1 MLITAIISGVAGFAA
16 QLVDGSLGMGFGT
29 ITMTFLLG
37 LGIAPAVAS
46 ASVNVATVATGAVSA
61 LSHHRFGNVH
71 WPTALKLGVPGALGG
86 FAGAWALA
94 SLTQLDAA
102 TPVTSS
108 ILIVL
113 GAAIVWRF
121 VKGKSTGV
129 GPAGGVLAVPTGLVG
144 GFLAAVGGGGWGPV
158 TMPIMLSTSRLAPH
172 QIVGSVSTA
181 QVAASGAAVIGFWL
195 ALPSSLTVLWPL
207 VVGMAVGGMIAAPIA
222 AWLTRKIPTA
232 KLGSTIGMLVVAL
245 NARTLLGGFDLAWQV
260 TALVYLL
267 LALVWVAVL
276 VGPSRKAAAP
286 EPEPEPEAV
295 AVPETVAVPRQ
306 RTESATEPA
315 RTDA

>member
-1 MLITAIISGVAGFAA
+1 MLITALISGVAGFAA

-46 ASVNVATVATGAVSA
+46 ASVNVATVATGTVSA
-61 LSHHRFGNVH
+61 IAHHRFGNVH
-71 WPTALKLGVPGALGG
+71 WPTACRLGLPGALGG

-102 TPVTSS
+102 TPVTSAL
-108 ILIVL
+108 LIVL

-121 VKGKSTGV
+121 VKGRSTGIGPV
-129 GPAGGVLAVPTGLVG
+129 GGLFTVPTGLVG

-181 QVAASGAAVIGFWL
+181 QVAASGAAVLGFWW

-207 VVGMAVGGMIAAPIA
+207 VVGMAVGGAIAAPIA
-222 AWLTRKIPTA
+222 AWLTRRIPTA

-245 NARTLLGGFDLAWQV
+245 NTRTLLGVFGPAWQI
-260 TALVYLL
+260 TAAVYLV

-276 VGPSRKAAAP
+276 VGPSRKAAAS
-286 EPEPEPEAV
+286 EP
-295 AVPETVAVPRQ
+295 VAVPRQ
-306 RTESATEPA
+306 RQESASAPA
-315 RTDA
+315 RAEA

>member
-1 MLITAIISGVAGFAA
+1 VLTTAIISGAAGFAA

-46 ASVNVATVATGAVSA
+46 ASVNVATVATGTVSA
-61 LSHHRFGNVH
+61 IAHHRFRNVH
-71 WPTALKLGVPGALGG
+71 WPTAFKLGVPGALGG

-108 ILIVL
+108 LLILL

-121 VKGKSTGV
+121 VKGGSAGV
-129 GPAGGVLAVPTGLVG
+129 GPSSGLLAVPTGLVG

-181 QVAASGAAVIGFWL
+181 QVAASGAAVLGFWW

-207 VVGMAVGGMIAAPIA
+207 VVGMAVGGVIAAPIA
-222 AWLTRKIPTA
+222 AWLTRRIPAA

-245 NARTLLGGFDLAWQV
+245 NARTLLGGFGLAWQA
-260 TALVYLL
+260 TAAVYLA

-276 VGPSRKAAAP
+276 VGPSRKAAKPA
-286 EPEPEPEAV
+286 
-295 AVPETVAVPRQ
+295 AVPRQ
-306 RTESATEPA
+306 RRESASAPA
-315 RTDA
+315 RVEV

>member
-1 MLITAIISGVAGFAA
+1 MATISGAAGFVA

-46 ASVNVATVATGAVSA
+46 ASVNVATVGTGLVSA
-61 LSHHRFGNVH
+61 VSHHRFRNVH
-71 WPTALKLGVPGALGG
+71 WPTTLKLGVPGAFGG

-94 SLTQLDAA
+94 SLTHLDAA
-102 TPVTSS
+102 TPVTSG

-121 VKGKSTGV
+121 AKGRIVTS
-129 GPAGGVLAVPTGLVG
+129 GPVNGAFAVPTGLVG

-172 QIVGSVSTA
+172 QVVGSVSTA
-181 QVAASGAAVIGFWL
+181 QVAASAAAVVGFAF
-195 ALPSSLTVLWPL
+195 ALPSSLVVLWPL
-207 VVGMAVGGMIAAPIA
+207 VVGMAVGGMIAAPLA

-245 NARTLLGGFDLAWQV
+245 NLRTLLGNFSVAWQV
-260 TALVYLL
+260 VMLAYLL
-267 LALVWVAVL
+267 LAVAWVAVL
-276 VGPSRKAAAP
+276 VRRGAPAAEPKVAPVP
-286 EPEPEPEAV
+286 EPVRAEV
-295 AVPETVAVPRQ
+295 
-306 RTESATEPA
+306 
-315 RTDA
+315 

>member
-1 MLITAIISGVAGFAA
+1 MLITAIISGVAGFVA

-37 LGIAPAVAS
+37 LGIAPAIAS
-46 ASVNVATVATGAVSA
+46 ASVNVATIATGAVSA
-61 LSHHRFGNVH
+61 ASHHKFGNVH
-71 WPTALKLGVPGALGG
+71 WPTVAKLGVPGAIGG
-86 FAGAWALA
+86 FTGAWALA
-94 SLTQLDAA
+94 SLTRLDAA

-108 ILIVL
+108 ILLIL

-129 GPAGGVLAVPTGLVG
+129 GPAGGILAVPTGLVG

-172 QIVGSVSTA
+172 RIVGTVSTA
-181 QVAASGAAVIGFWL
+181 QVAASAAAVLGFWW

-207 VVGMAVGGMIAAPIA
+207 VAGMAVGGMVAAPIA

-245 NARTLLGGFDLAWQV
+245 NLRTLMGDFDITWQI
-260 TALVYLL
+260 TALLYLV

-276 VGPSRKAAAP
+276 VGPSHRPAAPAAA
-286 EPEPEPEAV
+286 
-295 AVPETVAVPRQ
+295 
-306 RTESATEPA
+306 EPA
-315 RTDA
+315 QQAGSDRVEA